1 MKGPSLRVLLVSLAV
16 AFAVPAIAF
25 GASSSKSRVLAI
37 HFELEVNPVTSS
49 YLDHQ
54 LDRAQK
60 NGYSA
65 VVIVLDTPG
74 GLSESM
80 RTIVKNELRSKI
92 PVIVY
97 VSPPGARAASAG
109 VWIGEAAD
117 ELAMAPTTNIG
128 SSTPINGNGSNLDS
142 DLRRKVL
149 NDAAASLRGLA
160 KFHGRNQQWADLAVR
175 KGDNLAADE
184 ALKIHVID
192 DIAPNLPALLKKID
206 GRKTVGKNFV
216 LNTAGAQIVDVHPG
230 FFTRLLNALIDP
242 NLIPLLFLAGI
253 AGIGFEIFHPGVVL
267 PGALGAVSLLT
278 ALFGFAV
285 LPISWAGLALLIL
298 GAALL
303 VIDAHVVTHGALTV
317 SGLISLVVGSL
328 LLFHNAPAPYND
340 VNAPLLIVFAVLLGS
355 LWVFALTKAVQVR
368 RSPLA
373 AGPETMVGEVGEA
386 RRDDLVFVH
395 GELWRARPRS
405 GEALRP
411 GQRVRVAGVGP
422 ELVLEVEPE
431 PLPAE

>member
-1 MKGPSLRVLLVSLAV
+1 MKGPFLRVLFGSLAV
-16 AFAVPAIAF
+16 ALAVPAIAF
-25 GASSSKSRVLAI
+25 GASSSKPRVLAI
-37 HFELEVNPVTSS
+37 HFEFEVNPVTSS

-60 NGYSA
+60 DGYDAA
-65 VVIVLDTPG
+65 VIILDTPG

-80 RTIVKNELRSKI
+80 RTIVKNELGSKI

-109 VWIGEAAD
+109 VWIGMAAD

-128 SSTPINGNGSNLDS
+128 SSTPINGNGANLGS

-160 KFHGRNQQWADLAVR
+160 KFHGRNQLWADLAVR
-175 KGDNLAADE
+175 KGSNLSADE
-184 ALKIHVID
+184 ALRRNVID
-192 DIAPNLPALLKKID
+192 DLAPNLPALLKKID
-206 GRKTVGKNFV
+206 GRKTVGKNF
-216 LNTAGAQIVDVHPG
+216 LLHTAGAQIVEAHPG

-285 LPISWAGLALLIL
+285 LPISWTGLALLLL

-303 VIDAHVVTHGALTV
+303 VADAHVVSHGTLTV

-328 LLFHNAPAPYND
+328 MLFHNAPAPYD
-340 VNAPLLIVFAVLLGS
+340 QVNAPLLVVFAVVLGS
-355 LWVFALTKAVQVR
+355 VWVFALTKAVQVR

-386 RRDDLVFVH
+386 RRDDMVFVH

-405 GEALRP
+405 GGTLRP
-411 GQRVRVAGVGP
+411 GQRVRVASIGP
-422 ELVLEVEPE
+422 ELVLEVEP
-431 PLPAE
+431 LPAE

>member
-1 MKGPSLRVLLVSLAV
+1 VKGPFLRVLFGSLAV
-16 AFAVPAIAF
+16 ALVVPALAF
-25 GASSSKSRVLAI
+25 AAAPSKPRVLAI
-37 HFELEVNPVTSS
+37 HFEFEVNPVTSS
-49 YLDHQ
+49 YVDHQ

-60 NGYSA
+60 DGYA
-65 VVIVLDTPG
+65 AAVIVLDTPG

-109 VWIGEAAD
+109 VWIGMAAD
-117 ELAMAPTTNIG
+117 ELAMAPGTNIG
-128 SSTPINGNGSNLDS
+128 SSTPISGSGQNIDS

-160 KFHGRNQQWADLAVR
+160 KLRGRNVNWADLAVR
-175 KGDNLAADE
+175 KASNLAAEE
-184 ALKIHVID
+184 ALRMNVID
-192 DIAPNLPALLKKID
+192 DIAPSLPALLRKID
-206 GRKTVGKNFV
+206 GRKAVGKDFV
-216 LNTAGAQIVDVHPG
+216 FHTADAQIVEAHPG

-303 VIDAHVVTHGALTV
+303 VIDAHVVSHGTLTV
-317 SGLISLVVGSL
+317 SGLISLVIGSL
-328 LLFHNAPAPYND
+328 MLFHNAPAPYND
-340 VNAPLLIVFAVLLGS
+340 VNAPLLIIFAVLLGS
-355 LWVFALTKAVQVR
+355 IWVFALTKAVQVR

-373 AGPETMVGEVGEA
+373 AGPETMVGGVGGA

-405 GEALRP
+405 GETLRP
-411 GQRVRVAGVGP
+411 GQRVRVSGVGP
-422 ELVLEVEPE
+422 ELVLEVEP
-431 PLPAE
+431 LPAE